1 MGISDAKAG
10 WILKGGN
17 TAVSNYVDYAQA
29 ALARGINPDDMLE
42 SSMFVEDHND
52 PRNEAAMMATP
63 VIIKLKS
70 HLLFDKIL

>member
-1 MGISDAKAG
+1 MNISDAKAG

-42 SSMFVEDHND
+42 MVC
-52 PRNEAAMMATP
+52 
-63 VIIKLKS
+63 L
-70 HLLFDKIL
+70 